1 MELDIFIK
9 VVFICMVGA
18 MSPGPSW
25 VLIINKSL
33 SAGKM
38 GGFLTSIGHGVGIA
52 LYALIANIGIGV
64 ILNTNII
71 LFNGIK
77 IFSIIFLMYL
87 GYKSFQS
94 KPVSLIE
101 QKLNTGI
108 KSFLEGLSFALLN
121 PKVLIWFIAIYSQ
134 FMSANNNVIFNF
146 YLISIAGIVDACW
159 YVILTLAITTSS
171 ALSFFIKKI
180 SIIQK
185 IQGYFFI
192 AIGLGLAVNLFY
204 IFTI

>member
-134 FMSANNNVIFNF
+134 FMSPSNALIFNLILIATAGIIDMGWYCLLVILVTSSSF
-146 YLISIAGIVDACW
+146 IKLVQNKISLIQKLTGIIFISIGIFLL
-159 YVILTLAITTSS
+159 IEI
-171 ALSFFIKKI
+171 
-180 SIIQK
+180 
-185 IQGYFFI
+185 
-192 AIGLGLAVNLFY
+192 VN
-204 IFTI
+204 

>member
-134 FMSANNNVIFNF
+134 FMSPSNALIFNF
-146 YLISIAGIVDACW
+146 ILIAAAGIIDMGW
-159 YVILTLAITTSS
+159 YCLLVILVTSS
-171 ALSFFIKKI
+171 SFIKLVQNKI
-180 SIIQK
+180 SLIQK
-185 IQGYFFI
+185 LTGVIFI
-192 AIGLGLAVNLFY
+192 LIGIFLILEIVN
-204 IFTI
+204 

>member
-1 MELDIFIK
+1 
-9 VVFICMVGA
+9 MVGA

-64 ILNTNII
+64 ILNTNLI

-134 FMSANNNVIFNF
+134 FMSPSNALIFNF
-146 YLISIAGIVDACW
+146 ILIAAAGIIDMGWYCLLVILVTSSSFIKLVQNKISLIQKLTGIIFISIGIFLL
-159 YVILTLAITTSS
+159 IEI
-171 ALSFFIKKI
+171 
-180 SIIQK
+180 
-185 IQGYFFI
+185 
-192 AIGLGLAVNLFY
+192 VN
-204 IFTI
+204 

>member
-1 MELDIFIK
+1 LELDIFIK

-134 FMSANNNVIFNF
+134 FMSPSNALIFNF
-146 YLISIAGIVDACW
+146 ILIAAAGIIDMGWYCLLVILVTSSSFIKLVQNKISLIQKLTGIIFISIGIFLL
-159 YVILTLAITTSS
+159 IEI
-171 ALSFFIKKI
+171 
-180 SIIQK
+180 
-185 IQGYFFI
+185 
-192 AIGLGLAVNLFY
+192 VN
-204 IFTI
+204 

>member
-1 MELDIFIK
+1 MELDIFMK

-52 LYALIANIGIGV
+52 VYALIANIGIGV

-134 FMSANNNVIFNF
+134 FMSPSNALIFNF
-146 YLISIAGIVDACW
+146 ILIAAAGIIDMGW
-159 YVILTLAITTSS
+159 YCLLVILVTSS
-171 ALSFFIKKI
+171 SFIKLVQNKI
-180 SIIQK
+180 SLIQK
-185 IQGYFFI
+185 LTGIIFI
-192 AIGLGLAVNLFY
+192 FIGIFLLIEIVN
-204 IFTI
+204 

>member
-71 LFNGIK
+71 LFNSIK

-134 FMSANNNVIFNF
+134 FMSPSNALIFNF
-146 YLISIAGIVDACW
+146 ILIAAAGIIDMGWYCLLVILVTSSSFIKLVQNKISLIQKLTGIIFISIGIFLL
-159 YVILTLAITTSS
+159 IEI
-171 ALSFFIKKI
+171 
-180 SIIQK
+180 
-185 IQGYFFI
+185 
-192 AIGLGLAVNLFY
+192 VN
-204 IFTI
+204 